1 MERHIE
7 IVRMT
12 SKGQLVIPQEIRQE
26 LRLQEGDRLML
37 FKENGTV
44 VLRPVKLMSK
54 NMDDELRELKLAEA
68 GWANIEAGRYTKYN
82 STEDFLKDLAKW

>member
-7 IVRMT
+7 IVRIT

-26 LRLQEGDRLML
+26 LKLHEGDRLML
-37 FKENGTV
+37 FKENSTV

-54 NMDDELRELKLAEA
+54 NVDEELHELKLSEE
-68 GWANIEAGRYTKYN
+68 GWADIEAGRYAKYRN
-82 STEDFLKDLAKW
+82 TEDFLKDLAKW